1 VITTPGTPNT
11 DTTPDA
17 GSGGTTVI
25 TSPAAP
31 DTGTTP
37 GSGTTV
43 VTVPKRDLGVAAI
56 SSEAELPISST
67 VPETLGDSESASST
81 IVEEPAGATDAVIA
95 KNGMTLP
102 SRRTA

>member
-43 VTVPKRDLGVAAI
+43 VTVPKRDLGVAAV
-56 SSEAELPISST
+56 SSDVELPTSST
-67 VPETLGDSESASST
+67 VPETLDDSESASSS

-95 KNGMTLP
+95 RNGMTLP